1 MATTKYL
8 KNLASN
14 FYLCCNKGVTVRK
27 GDQNMATKKE
37 KRIIEVKTN
46 KKEFNTFCKKLS
58 KIGNLEKKIKVVS
71 SETKTG
77 LKAICNED
85 ARFETDA
92 WSLCVTQMPATVSL
106 DTTKLKTCEPE
117 LYEKLMQNYSKVTE
131 GYIKLGT
138 PVKKSNVDL
147 GIKL

>member
-1 MATTKYL
+1 
-8 KNLASN
+8 
-14 FYLCCNKGVTVRK
+14 
-27 GDQNMATKKE
+27 MATKKE
-37 KRIIEVKTN
+37 KRIIEVTTN

-58 KIGNLEKKIKVVS
+58 KIGNLEKKIKAVS

-77 LKAICNED
+77 LKAICNKD

-92 WSLCVTQMPATVSL
+92 WSLCVTKMPATVSL
-106 DTTKLKTCEPE
+106 DTTKLKACEPE
-117 LYEKLMQNYSKVTE
+117 LYEKLMENYSKVTE

-138 PVKKSNVDL
+138 PVKKSSVDL

>member
-1 MATTKYL
+1 
-8 KNLASN
+8 
-14 FYLCCNKGVTVRK
+14 
-27 GDQNMATKKE
+27 MATKRQE
-37 KRIIEVKTN
+37 KRIIEVKKANT
-46 KKEFNTFCKKLS
+46 KEFNTFCKKLS
-58 KIGNLEKKIKVVS
+58 KIGNLEKKIKAVS

-92 WSLCVTQMPATVSL
+92 WSLCATQIPTTVSL
-106 DTTKLKTCEPE
+106 DINKLKTCEPE
-117 LYEKLMQNYSKVTE
+117 LYEKLMQNYSRVTE

>member
-1 MATTKYL
+1 
-8 KNLASN
+8 
-14 FYLCCNKGVTVRK
+14 
-27 GDQNMATKKE
+27 MATKREE

-46 KKEFNTFCKKLS
+46 TKEFNTFCKKLS

-71 SETKTG
+71 SQAKTG

-92 WSLCVTQMPATVSL
+92 WSLCATQIPTSVSL
-106 DTTKLKTCEPE
+106 DVNKLKTCEPE

>member
-1 MATTKYL
+1 
-8 KNLASN
+8 
-14 FYLCCNKGVTVRK
+14 
-27 GDQNMATKKE
+27 MATKREE

-46 KKEFNTFCKKLS
+46 TKEFNTFCKKLS

-71 SETKTG
+71 SQAKTG

-92 WSLCVTQMPATVSL
+92 WSLCATRIPTSVSL
-106 DTTKLKTCEPE
+106 DINKLKTCEPE
-117 LYEKLMQNYSKVTE
+117 LYKKLMENYSKVTE

-138 PVKKSNVDL
+138 PVKKSNDAL

>member
-1 MATTKYL
+1 MAT
-8 KNLASN
+8 
-14 FYLCCNKGVTVRK
+14 R
-27 GDQNMATKKE
+27 QE

-71 SETKTG
+71 SQAKIG

-92 WSLCVTQMPATVSL
+92 WSLCATQIPTSVSL
-106 DTTKLKTCEPE
+106 DINKLKTCEPE

-138 PVKKSNVDL
+138 PVKKSSVDL